1 MSGPSLLPP
10 PHSAFDLL
18 HYRGVD
24 LARLA
29 GLLPSL
35 ASFAPGILER
45 LGVEGRYKQHILRQ
59 TQEVAAMA
67 RDENLLIADDI
78 DYALLPGLS
87 MEIRARLAEARPATL
102 GQAKR
107 LEGVTPASLVALM
120 KHVRLGAAARA
131 AVAEG
136 L

>member
-1 MSGPSLLPP
+1 
-10 PHSAFDLL
+10 
-18 HYRGVD
+18 
-24 LARLA
+24 
-29 GLLPSL
+29 
-35 ASFAPGILER
+35 
-45 LGVEGRYKQHILRQ
+45 
-59 TQEVAAMA
+59 MA

-87 MEIRARLAEARPATL
+87 MEIRTRLAEARPATL

-120 KHVRLGAAARA
+120 RHVRLGAQGRA
-131 AVAEG
+131 AVVEG